1 MGTLAFAE
9 NVSGELYFD
18 TVFAYH
24 EGDPWKSQWAFG
36 GNGDGTL
43 FYPGT
48 PERIGGKHD
57 VPVESLRL
65 VQIAR
70 SLSDH
75 AYLTLCAQLGDPPW
89 RGRKRAWWRRRCANS
104 PGTRAH

>member
-75 AYLTLCAQLGDPPW
+75 AYLTLCAQLGDPSLP
-89 RGRKRAWWRRRCANS
+89 RAAARMVAPSVRDFYRD
-104 PGTRAH
+104 PR